1 MTNTFPPQH
10 QPQHPGNQERM
21 NPKPVTY
28 DDSYIGTNKLKDM
41 VAIVT
46 GGDSGIGQ
54 AIAIIYAKE
63 GANIVVPYFTESGD
77 ANETAR
83 IVQQTGRR
91 CVLVKCDLRQ
101 EQSAREVVDTTLRE
115 FGKIDI
121 LVNNIAVQY
130 PQNSIEDI
138 TAEQLDNT
146 FKTNI
151 YSYFFMTKAVLPH
164 LKAGSAIINTTSVT
178 AYKGSTDLIDYS
190 ATKGAIVSFT
200 RSLSLSLA
208 QRKIRVNAV
217 APGPVWTPLIPSSF
231 SPEKVEQFG
240 SDVPMQRA
248 AQPVEIAPA
257 YVYLASKDSSFVT
270 GQVMHLNGGVITE
283 S

>member
-83 IVQQTGRR
+83 IAQQTGRR
-91 CVLVKCDLRQ
+91 AYLL
-101 EQSAREVVDTTLRE
+101 
-115 FGKIDI
+115 
-121 LVNNIAVQY
+121 
-130 PQNSIEDI
+130 
-138 TAEQLDNT
+138 
-146 FKTNI
+146 
-151 YSYFFMTKAVLPH
+151 
-164 LKAGSAIINTTSVT
+164 SAI
-178 AYKGSTDLIDYS
+178 
-190 ATKGAIVSFT
+190 
-200 RSLSLSLA
+200 
-208 QRKIRVNAV
+208 
-217 APGPVWTPLIPSSF
+217 
-231 SPEKVEQFG
+231 
-240 SDVPMQRA
+240 
-248 AQPVEIAPA
+248 
-257 YVYLASKDSSFVT
+257 
-270 GQVMHLNGGVITE
+270 
-283 S
+283 